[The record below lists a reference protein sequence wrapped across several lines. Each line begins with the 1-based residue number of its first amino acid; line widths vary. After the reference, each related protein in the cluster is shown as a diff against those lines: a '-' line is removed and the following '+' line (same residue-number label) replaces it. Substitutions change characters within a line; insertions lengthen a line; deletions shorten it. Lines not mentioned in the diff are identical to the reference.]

1 MNHLHITKQPCLSN
15 ACVRQAKIR
24 TYAYT
29 VRTYVHT
36 YVHIILYST
45 YVRMYICDLH
55 TSLSPHYRAAGLP
68 MIKCWLWVQNDTGEE
83 TIVQAHLILRI
94 NHQWPTSSPGNQH
107 SILCGHLEE
116 RAGGAYAVHIHVHIC
131 TYIRMYVCTYN
142 YICTY
147 TYVCMYIYIRMYVKF
162 DQGHCQRWSAL
173 V

>member
-15 ACVRQAKIR
+15 ACLLQAKIR

-45 YVRMYICDLH
+45 YVRTYICDLH

-83 TIVQAHLILRI
+83 AIVQAHLILRI
-94 NHQWPTSSPGNQH
+94 NHQWPTSSPGHQH

-116 RAGGAYAVHIHVHIC
+116 RAGGAYIVHIHVHTC
-131 TYIRMYVCTYN
+131 TYVCTYVH
-142 YICTY
+142 T
-147 TYVCMYIYIRMYVKF
+147 VMYV
-162 DQGHCQRWSAL
+162 HIRTYACM
-173 V
+173 